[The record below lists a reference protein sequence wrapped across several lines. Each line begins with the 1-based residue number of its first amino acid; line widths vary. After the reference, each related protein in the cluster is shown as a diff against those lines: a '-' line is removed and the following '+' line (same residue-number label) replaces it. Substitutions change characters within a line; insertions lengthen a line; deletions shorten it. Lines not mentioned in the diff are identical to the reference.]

1 MSTMPSL
8 VQLAVV
14 DVDGCLTPGE
24 AGDWNWQSLQA
35 IQQLNWRAR
44 RGESLL
50 AVTLCTGRQEP
61 YVEVLMQAIGAHVPG
76 IFENGCGLYF
86 PETYRFDLH
95 PSITASKLEAL
106 GDLKAIVQRQIVSTG
121 MGYFQPGKEASLTL
135 YPSPGTPV
143 HVLQRAVL
151 HALSPYD
158 RLFEVQASVTCV
170 DVTPIGIDK
179 GTGIRWLSSE
189 TGIPLAGMGG
199 IGDSPSDLPFLR
211 SVALSAAPAN
221 AAPGVRA
228 AVGYVS
234 LHEDGDAVVDI
245 LNRWSARR

>member
-1 MSTMPSL
+1 MSTTPGL
-8 VQLAVV
+8 IQLAVV

-24 AGDWNWQSLQA
+24 AGDWNWQALQA

-44 RGESLL
+44 RGESLP

-86 PETYRFDLH
+86 PDEYRFDLH
-95 PSITASKLEAL
+95 PSITVSKIEAL
-106 GDLKAIVQRQIVSTG
+106 GDLKAALQRQVVSTG

-135 YPSPGTPV
+135 YPLPGT
-143 HVLQRAVL
+143 HVRDLQRAVRRTL
-151 HALSPYD
+151 TPHD
-158 RLFEVQASVTCV
+158 RLFEVHASVTCV

-179 GTGIRWLSSE
+179 GTGVCWLSSE

-199 IGDSPSDLPFLR
+199 IGDSPSDLSFLR
-211 SVALSAAPAN
+211 LVGLSAAPAN
-221 AAPGVRA
+221 AAPDVRA
-228 AVGYVS
+228 TVGHVS
-234 LHEDGDAVVDI
+234 LLKDGDAVVDT
-245 LNRWSARR
+245 LQRWSTPG